1 MTGPA
6 TAAAD
11 DALVQQ
17 HYAWVRAAAMR
28 QVRDPHVADDVA
40 QAVFIVLMQKK
51 LEFNSDAALSAWLF
65 QTMRYA
71 AAHAMRSQRRRARHE
86 ARAAQAKQA
95 RARRCRIHSRR
106 HRTKGGSRSRRCWM
120 NRSPGCG
127 RTIG

>member
-6 TAAAD
+6 TGAAAAAD

-71 AAHAMRSQRRRARHE
+71 AEHACDRSGGGRTTRRGRRRRSRRE
-86 ARAAQAKQA
+86 R
-95 RARRCRIHSRR
+95 RRCRVHKRR
-106 HRTKGGSRSRRCWM
+106 RRTRNGSE
-120 NRSPGCG
+120 
-127 RTIG
+127 